1 MVPKVFVDGRTEN
14 DRICNFREKKFG
26 SIDFFSS
33 MDTVHTVHTV
43 HTVLHMDESVLN
55 NLLLFWGKIFIK
67 DFQGWLVW
75 KYRKDVVQLKSEFAV
90 DPIYVKGDYG
100 PMDKYL
106 LNSSILFNDHIKA
119 LQELSTPNN

>member
-1 MVPKVFVDGRTEN
+1 MVPKVFVDRRTEN

-26 SIDFFSS
+26 SIDFFCWRSS
-33 MDTVHTVHTV
+33 MDTVH
-43 HTVLHMDESVLN
+43 MDEPVLN
-55 NLLLFWGKIFIK
+55 NLLLFWGKIFIE

>member
-1 MVPKVFVDGRTEN
+1 MVPKVFVDRRTEN
-14 DRICNFREKKFG
+14 DRIYNFREKKFG
-26 SIDFFSS
+26 SIDFFCWRSS
-33 MDTVHTVHTV
+33 MDTV
-43 HTVLHMDESVLN
+43 HMDESVLN
-55 NLLLFWGKIFIK
+55 NLLLFWGKIFIE

-90 DPIYVKGDYG
+90 DPIYVKGAYG